1 MIVGRG
7 ADYILRE
14 RKDAFHVFIHAGME
28 HRVKR
33 VERHEGVTGQE
44 ERIRKELEQND
55 RSRAMYHQYF
65 TDREWGKV
73 GNYTLSLDSGTF
85 TKTQCAELIIKAM
98 EMKRL

>member
-1 MIVGRG
+1 M
-7 ADYILRE
+7 
-14 RKDAFHVFIHAGME
+14 FIHAGME

-33 VERHEGVTGQE
+33 VQRHEGVTDQE
-44 ERIRKELEQND
+44 ERIRKELEKND